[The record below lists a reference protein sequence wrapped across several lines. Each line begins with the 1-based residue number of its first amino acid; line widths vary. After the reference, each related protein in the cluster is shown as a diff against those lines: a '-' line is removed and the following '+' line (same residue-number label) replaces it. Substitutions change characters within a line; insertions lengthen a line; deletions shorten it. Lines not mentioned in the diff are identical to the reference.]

1 MLVVLIFIALCD
13 TMKLPNGNICFAR
26 GDFMKSKLSKSVI
39 FALCAFFII
48 IIGILS
54 LLWYSGVFITDR
66 SAKVGFEGMVWN
78 GKNYSTISGEYT
90 EGRTIAKSEDGSWD
104 INEIKEDPSHKF
116 VVARSFLDQYLYVSD
131 DYTVPKSGKITKV
144 CWNEKYI
151 QNKDFLKAMAEI
163 DAAKT
168 ATFDYETEGIFM
180 LTENQHMRRLYFAY
194 DECPIATEYKGY
206 MGKVN
211 GKWVITT
218 YISSDQNNP
227 DGSPKP
233 YSVTCYSIPDK
244 FFNIL
249 EKHFS

>member
-1 MLVVLIFIALCD
+1 
-13 TMKLPNGNICFAR
+13 
-26 GDFMKSKLSKSVI
+26 MKSKLSKSVI

-131 DYTVPKSGKITKV
+131 DYTIPKSGKITKV
-144 CWNEKYI
+144 CWNGKYI